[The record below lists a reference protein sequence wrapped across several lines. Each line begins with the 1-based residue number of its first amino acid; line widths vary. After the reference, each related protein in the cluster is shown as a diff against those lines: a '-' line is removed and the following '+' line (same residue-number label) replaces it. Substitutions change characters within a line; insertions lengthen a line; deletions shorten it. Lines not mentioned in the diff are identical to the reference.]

1 MAHYAKV
8 ITDNNIGGR
17 TNNSSSSRSTQ
28 GTDGTG
34 SGGGGCTHN
43 AGVNPA
49 GGDGGDGVVVIR
61 YAV

>member
-1 MAHYAKV
+1 MS
-8 ITDNNIGGR
+8 IGGR
-17 TNNSSSSRSTQ
+17 TNNSGNSRSTQ

-43 AGVNPA
+43 AGVNPS

-61 YAV
+61 YAI